1 MIKERKGGI
10 TTFLYVMIVFC
21 YIFCHI
27 DNGILAVSNE
37 SLGKDLGV
45 SDSDVGL
52 ISAGVFLGNVAGS
65 LLTPKLLTL
74 MKPKTAIVA
83 AAILN
88 ALAVGVFSVTK
99 SFWIIF
105 ASRVLVGL
113 FQVVFVIYFPV
124 WIDLC
129 SPPQYQTMWI
139 SFFFL
144 AVPVGLVLG
153 NAITLGLSTFTNYR
167 WGFMVQ
173 SILMIVPISACFIS
187 IPDYYYTKE

>member
-1 MIKERKGGI
+1 
-10 TTFLYVMIVFC
+10 MIVFC

-27 DNGILAVSNE
+27 DNGILAVCNE

-52 ISAGVFLGNVAGS
+52 ISAAVYVGNVVGS

-74 MKPKTAIVA
+74 MKPKTAIVG

-88 ALAVGVFSVTK
+88 SLAVGVFSITK
-99 SFWIIF
+99 NYWIIF
-105 ASRVLVGL
+105 ASRALVGF

-129 SPPQYQTMWI
+129 SPPQKQTIWI

-144 AVPVGLVLG
+144 AVPVGLVMG
-153 NAITLGLSTFTNYR
+153 YAITMGL
-167 WGFMVQ
+167 
-173 SILMIVPISACFIS
+173 
-187 IPDYYYTKE
+187 